1 MKMLIAVDFSPVGRE
16 AAFNGYRYAQQ
27 LGADVT
33 FLHIVPA
40 MATPL
45 EGYNMYFY
53 ITPEARSTEEKVKAA
68 AAKEINTLVDE
79 IKEKYGALP
88 DGHKCGVSVN
98 VADNPGSEIIRV
110 ADSDGYSIIV
120 IGNKG
125 YTTLERM
132 ILGSTALKVVNQA
145 KCSVL
150 LYRHQ

>member
-45 EGYNMYFY
+45 EGYNMHFY

-68 AAKEINTLVDE
+68 AAKEIIRKHARDFSGTLTDVECIKLTGLARNTYY
-79 IKEKYGALP
+79 KYKRELRGE
-88 DGHKCGVSVN
+88 G
-98 VADNPGSEIIRV
+98 
-110 ADSDGYSIIV
+110 
-120 IGNKG
+120 
-125 YTTLERM
+125 
-132 ILGSTALKVVNQA
+132 
-145 KCSVL
+145 
-150 LYRHQ
+150 